1 MRGVFDP
8 VTLAVLVPFA
18 TALACACAWRRA
30 RLQRALGV
38 GGAVA
43 LLGVAVW
50 LLVAVCAEGHLVTRF
65 GNWPAPFGIVLVADF
80 TSALMVLVTAIIAV
94 ATAIYSLE
102 DIPLERE
109 GYGYSIFLH
118 FMLAGVCGAF
128 LTGDIFNMFVW
139 FEVMLISSFALM
151 CLGGERAQMEGAVKY
166 VTLNLVSSSLFLAAC
181 GILYAKVGTLNL
193 ADLAVRLGDL
203 GEPDLLNATSM
214 LFLVA
219 FGLKAG
225 VFPLFFWL
233 PASYHTPPVAVSA
246 VFAGLLTKVGVYS
259 LIRMFTLV
267 FPLNLGV
274 AQPVLLAVAVATMVT
289 GVLGAVVQYDFR
301 RLLSFHIISQIGY
314 MVLGLAL
321 FSPLALA
328 GAIFYIFHHIL
339 VKSNLFFASG
349 IARRLGGTFDLKK
362 LGGLLAASPLLAV
375 LFFIPAMS
383 LGGIPPLSGFFAKF
397 AVVKAALAGGTG
409 MGAWAG
415 VAAAAALAVGLLT
428 LFSMTKIWAEAFW
441 KKAPEPAQPS
451 PHHQHLGWMVA
462 PAVGMALATIVLG
475 VAIEPFYSLMERA
488 AEQLLNP
495 AEYIAALQSASLAL
509 R

>member
-1 MRGVFDP
+1 M
-8 VTLAVLVPFA
+8 
-18 TALACACAWRRA
+18 
-30 RLQRALGV
+30 
-38 GGAVA
+38 
-43 LLGVAVW
+43 
-50 LLVAVCAEGHLVTRF
+50 
-65 GNWPAPFGIVLVADF
+65 VADI
-80 TSALMVLVTAIIAV
+80 TSALMILVTGIIGL
-94 ATAIYSLE
+94 ATAVYSLA
-102 DIPLERE
+102 DIGRERE
-109 GYGYSIFLH
+109 AFGFPVFFH

-166 VTLNLVSSSLFLAAC
+166 VTLNLVSSSLFLTAC

-193 ADLAVRLGDL
+193 ADLAVRLRELENPG
-203 GEPDLLNATSM
+203 LLNATAM
-214 LFLVA
+214 LFLAA

-259 LIRMFTLV
+259 LIRVFTLV
-267 FPLNLGV
+267 FPAGTGP
-274 AQPVLLAVAVATMVT
+274 AHPVLLAVAVATMAT

-321 FSPLALA
+321 FTPLALA
-328 GAIFYIFHHIL
+328 GAVFYIFHHIL
-339 VKSNLFFASG
+339 VKSNLFLVSG
-349 IARRLGGTFDLKK
+349 LAQRMGGTFDLKK
-362 LGGLLAASPLLAV
+362 LGGLLAASPALAV

-397 AVVKAALAGGTG
+397 AVVKAALAGDSGFG
-409 MGAWAG
+409 IWAG
-415 VAAAAALAVGLLT
+415 VAAAAALVVGLLT

-441 KKAPEPAQPS
+441 KKAAAGHEPRESALS
-451 PHHQHLGWMVA
+451 AREKVLLGAPVA
-462 PAVGMALATIVLG
+462 ALALLTL
-475 VAIEPFYSLMERA
+475 AIGFAPQILFGLSERA
-488 AEQLLNP
+488 AAQLLNP
-495 AEYIAALQSASLAL
+495 EAYIQAVL
-509 R
+509 RGQP